1 MKKVLIIMGL
11 VLAMALASF
20 ALLTKAGGH
29 KVTLQSS
36 LEPNKKTVIYYDA
49 EGNETKR
56 ETIVTETTLTETT
69 TFENVEI
76 EDWD

>member
-1 MKKVLIIMGL
+1 MKKVLMIMGL
-11 VLAMALASF
+11 VLVMALTSF

-36 LEPNKKTVIYYDA
+36 LEPNVKTVIYYDA
-49 EGNETKR
+49 NGNETKR
-56 ETIVTETTLTETT
+56 ETITTETTW
-69 TFENVEI
+69 ENVEI

>member
-56 ETIVTETTLTETT
+56 ETILTETT